1 MSKTRH
7 EKRIRP
13 KNDPYKRDKRKDFY
27 NMGDSL
33 DESDTEILEIEDL
46 SSENEEQ
53 HEL

>member
-13 KNDPYKRDKRKDFY
+13 KNDPYKRDRRKDFY

-33 DESDTEILEIEDL
+33 DENDTEMFDFEEPLT
-46 SSENEEQ
+46 ENEEQ